1 MFYNDIHDIYQT
13 FKWRDNMETSV
24 TQLLE
29 KLKQGAVDRCRERV
43 LQAAKKPKV
52 GTKEVARDSSQRAV
66 TAHLK
71 ERRGL

>member
-1 MFYNDIHDIYQT
+1 MFNNDVYQT
-13 FKWRDNMETSV
+13 FKWRDNVETSV

-43 LQAAKKPKV
+43 LQAAEKSKIVPKKV
-52 GTKEVARDSSQRAV
+52 ERDSSERAI

>member
-1 MFYNDIHDIYQT
+1 MFNNDICQT
-13 FKWRDNMETSV
+13 FKWREDVEANV

-43 LQAAKKPKV
+43 LQVAEKSKV
-52 GTKEVARDSSQRAV
+52 GSKKVAKDSSQRTV

>member
-1 MFYNDIHDIYQT
+1 MFYNDIYPT
-13 FKWRDNMETSV
+13 FKWRDNVETSV

-43 LQAAKKPKV
+43 LQAAEKSKT
-52 GTKEVARDSSQRAV
+52 GTKRVARDSSQREI
-66 TAHLK
+66 TTHLK

>member
-1 MFYNDIHDIYQT
+1 
-13 FKWRDNMETSV
+13 METSV

-43 LQAAKKPKV
+43 LQAAEKKPNS